1 MNLFE
6 RMKQTILADL
16 HDVLDKKE
24 MKNPIS
30 LLNQYLRDC
39 EKEAKNVGTLIN
51 RHYQLKDEFYREW
64 KQAGY
69 MCQKR
74 KEQCDLAEI
83 AGEVELLQMAQ
94 AEQQQYEARAEH
106 LKASYEEKVQQLSQL
121 EQKHREMKLKIKD
134 MQIKRM
140 ELMGRENVARVTQKM
155 NQAMYATE
163 MDRAFTRFDEVE
175 HYITNLESRING
187 KYERN
192 MLDDQF
198 FQLEKTLQAQG
209 SATKVDEMNQ

>member
-64 KQAGY
+64 KQAEY

-74 KEQCDLAEI
+74 KEQCDLAER

-106 LKASYEEKVQQLSQL
+106 LKASYEETVQQLSQL

-155 NQAMYATE
+155 NQTMYATE

-175 HYITNLESRING
+175 HYIANLESRING
-187 KYERN
+187 NYERN
-192 MLDDQF
+192 MLDAQF